1 MSDCLNTPRCFA
13 LVCRKEDLGYL
24 LREAEIGISVMRRDT
39 YKVLTSY
46 IKNEKKNC
54 QKIVLRKPFFFYD
67 YDFLPLTANVLTV
80 FRLTVNRLIDPYT
93 SKKGR

>member
-1 MSDCLNTPRCFA
+1 MDQ
-13 LVCRKEDLGYL
+13 
-24 LREAEIGISVMRRDT
+24 LREAEIGTSVMRRDT

-54 QKIVLRKPFFFYD
+54 QKIVLRKPFFFCD

-80 FRLTVNRLIDPYT
+80 FRLTVNRLRDIRDPPYGT
-93 SKKGR
+93 LVRNSAGC